1 MQFYSQ
7 KEKLTSDD
15 QLDNL
20 IFLKFTFNL
29 NYLTKIMF
37 LFKTQNGKKKTKW
50 RFQQPGYH
58 KPKFLKCKFWITA
71 LTGSKTF
78 KNKQKQQLKHE
89 LFVNNKRNKSFFLQL
104 PKKLSWPPFSF
115 ILERNNLWSS
125 IVQKEVKNT
134 WSIRQVPYGLSY
146 ITNIT
151 FFKHKKRK

>member
-7 KEKLTSDD
+7 KETLTSDD

-37 LFKTQNGKKKTKW
+37 LFKTQNGKKSMA
-50 RFQQPGYH
+50 
-58 KPKFLKCKFWITA
+58 KFLKCKFWITA